1 MNKIE
6 NMILEF
12 LPRTEAPAYER
23 GKRKSFNCYYVI
35 SFRRV
40 LSLTTPFKLCGYT
53 LRLFFFQI
61 E

>member
-40 LSLTTPFKLCGYT
+40 LSLTTPFKL
-53 LRLFFFQI
+53 
-61 E
+61 